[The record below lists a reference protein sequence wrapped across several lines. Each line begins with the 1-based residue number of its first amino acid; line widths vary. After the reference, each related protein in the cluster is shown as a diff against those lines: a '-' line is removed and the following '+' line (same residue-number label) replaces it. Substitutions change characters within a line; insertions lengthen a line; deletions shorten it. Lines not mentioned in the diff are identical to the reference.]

1 MLGHKENKCANS
13 CEEEKI
19 FLFKENICN
28 DTCDE
33 SIYVLKDSQCGLC
46 KDIYPDTPYKL
57 INAPI
62 CLPSIDIPEGAEVYN
77 SRLDLLKCKYG
88 YKLEGNTCVVKC

>member
-1 MLGHKENKCANS
+1 MLGFKGNKCTNS
-13 CEEEKI
+13 CEEGKI

-46 KDIYPDTPYKL
+46 KDMYPDKPYKL
-57 INAPI
+57 INSPI
-62 CLPSIDIPEGAEVYN
+62 CLSSENIPEEAEIYFQKELRFIILN
-77 SRLDLLKCKYG
+77 
-88 YKLEGNTCVVKC
+88 